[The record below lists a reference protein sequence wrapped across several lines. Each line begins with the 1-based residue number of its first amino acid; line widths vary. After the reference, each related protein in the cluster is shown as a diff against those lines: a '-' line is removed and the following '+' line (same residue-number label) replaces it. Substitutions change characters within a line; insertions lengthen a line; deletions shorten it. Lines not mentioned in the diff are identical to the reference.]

1 MTIGELISELEQ
13 YDKELSIHV
22 YSITNDKDSIISHI
36 GRGDDENGE
45 LETFVSICTEDEP
58 SSQII

>member
-13 YDKELSIHV
+13 YDKELEIHV
-22 YSITNDKDSIISHI
+22 YSITNDNDSIISNI

-45 LETFVSICTEDEP
+45 LETFVSICTEDSP
-58 SSQII
+58 N